1 MITPRAVVFD
11 LDGTLVDS
19 LDDILDSFLAAFAS
33 VDLQPPDRA
42 AARSLVGRPLE
53 DMYEPFAPAALVP
66 DLAAAYRVH
75 YPLHF
80 VDRTRPYPGVVEV
93 LTALGDRGYL
103 RVVATTK
110 RSIMAKELVEAVGL
124 GPLLDHVQGTD
135 GFPHKPE
142 PDVILRGLAAVNA
155 RGTWMVGDTASDLV
169 AGRAAGLKTYGVTWG
184 THDASTLLGAAPDA
198 LEDSLTPLLAML
210 EAADG

>member
-33 VDLQPPDRA
+33 VDLQPPDRN
-42 AARSLVGRPLE
+42 AARRLVGRPLE

-66 DLAAAYRVH
+66 HLAAAYRVH

-80 VDRTRPYPGVVEV
+80 VDRTRPYPGVVDV
-93 LTALGDRGYL
+93 LTELGGRGYL

-110 RSIMAKELVEAVGL
+110 RSAMARDLVEALGL

-155 RGTWMVGDTASDLV
+155 RGTWMVGDTASDLE
-169 AGRAAGLKTYGVTWG
+169 AGRAAGLKTYAVTWG
-184 THDASTLLGAAPDA
+184 THDASTLLAAAPDA
-198 LEDSLTPLLAML
+198 IEDSLTPLLAML
-210 EAADG
+210 GAADG